1 MLGLAVVSSH
11 DMLPRCE
18 IRRSYDGLE
27 EEGQASQWQQGPM
40 AYLLRVMNKSIIYFW
55 RLTGF
60 FHSSLLMRS
69 WESCQCF
76 QLQFLYWLKWN
87 NDRVS
92 HTELL
97 WGLNLIIIIDTRA
110 SLVENKESD
119 CKVGDLSLIPGL
131 GRFPGGGHGNPFQYS
146 CLENPMDR
154 GAWHATVHRLTKSWI
169 WPSD

>member
-69 WESCQCF
+69 
-76 QLQFLYWLKWN
+76 
-87 NDRVS
+87 
-92 HTELL
+92 
-97 WGLNLIIIIDTRA
+97 
-110 SLVENKESD
+110 
-119 CKVGDLSLIPGL
+119 
-131 GRFPGGGHGNPFQYS
+131 
-146 CLENPMDR
+146 
-154 GAWHATVHRLTKSWI
+154 
-169 WPSD
+169 